1 MGGKDPRHQQ
11 KSIRKEKAVPLLLL
25 CRKKVEAWPGAECEK
40 KFVLLL
46 LLLLLRVAA
55 RGAAA
60 PHHAQKRTQRPA

>member
-25 CRKKVEAWPGAECEK
+25 CRKKVEAWPGVECEK
-40 KFVLLL
+40 KFVL